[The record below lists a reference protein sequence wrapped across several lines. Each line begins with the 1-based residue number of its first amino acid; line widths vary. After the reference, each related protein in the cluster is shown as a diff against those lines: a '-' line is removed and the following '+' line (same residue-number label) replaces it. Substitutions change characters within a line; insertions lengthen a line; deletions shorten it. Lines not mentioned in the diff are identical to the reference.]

1 MDVFS
6 RVKRVIM
13 EQLKV
18 SEDEITREATFDE
31 LGADSLARVE
41 MVMAFEEEFSIEIPD
56 ADAEKIDTVG
66 RAVNYIE
73 AKAAA

>member
-1 MDVFS
+1 MNVGKQTHQTGRAPARRANGRLQS
-6 RVKRVIM
+6 GEIVIM

-41 MVMAFEEEFSIEIPD
+41 MVMAFEEVLD
-56 ADAEKIDTVG
+56 
-66 RAVNYIE
+66 
-73 AKAAA
+73 